1 MGRDSP
7 IRPRRPRG
15 RTCQPSTGFT
25 LLELLVIVALIA
37 LLIALLLP
45 LISGIAARGRDLK
58 CQTNLRSIVQAMHVY
73 AAENN
78 DSMPWGFVWNRAD
91 PVTWDE
97 SPQNVRGEY
106 VSWSTL
112 VARATGGTAGVTADD
127 TSANSRALFP
137 PALQCPEAELA
148 RPHVVSYAASW
159 LICPSPY
166 YEAIAAG
173 APLPLGAMTRPPR
186 RAQLHKDAAVVWDTG
201 IIQDWDHD
209 PRWRLGGD
217 IDGQRIW
224 RGALTPQFRFQT
236 PGDVFGRIPPR
247 AYGQTRPV
255 MLDVGPHVFHNRE
268 PGALSVERWP
278 YQGNLRF
285 RHRRDT
291 TCNVGFSDGSVRQ
304 FTARVNA
311 NLTVKSHDAL
321 RQYFMLKWPP
331 GVPPDPSVPH

>member
-91 PVTWDE
+91 PITWDE
-97 SPQNVRGEY
+97 SPQNVHGEY

-112 VARATGGTAGVTADD
+112 VARATGGTAGVIADD
-127 TSANSRALFP
+127 ASANSRALFP
-137 PALQCPEAELA
+137 PALQCPEAEQA
-148 RPHVVSYAASW
+148 RPHVVSYAVNW
-159 LICPSPY
+159 LIAPSPY
-166 YEAIAAG
+166 YEGIAAG

-186 RAQLHKDAAVVWDTG
+186 RAQLNKDAAVVWDTG

-224 RGALTPQFRFQT
+224 RGALTPQYRFQT